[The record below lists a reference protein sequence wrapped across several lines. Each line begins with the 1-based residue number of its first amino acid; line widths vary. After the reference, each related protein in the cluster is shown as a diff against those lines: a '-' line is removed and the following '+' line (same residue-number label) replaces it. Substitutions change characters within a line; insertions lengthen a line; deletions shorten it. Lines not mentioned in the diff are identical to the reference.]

1 MPQALGMHVEPD
13 IELLRAWKAGDQ
25 RAGTILYRRHAGS
38 VTRFF
43 RNKVAERDVA
53 DLLQATFMS
62 CFERADRYQEP
73 ASFRAFVLGFARN
86 LLLHHYRTRYR
97 KDDKIDF
104 AVSSVVDLGLSPS
117 AVIGGRQ
124 EEARL
129 LAALRSLPVEQQILL
144 ELFYWENLGGSEL
157 AELHGVAEGTIR
169 SRLRRARE
177 LLVQAYDALAPNA
190 VGVPST
196 ETNIDTWARDVRER
210 LVG

>member
-1 MPQALGMHVEPD
+1 MHVEPD
-13 IELLRAWKAGDQ
+13 IDLLRAWKAGDQ
-25 RAGTILYRRHAGS
+25 RAGTALYRRHAGS

-43 RNKVAERDVA
+43 RNKVAERDIA

-62 CFERADRYQEP
+62 CFERADRFREGS
-73 ASFRAFVLGFARN
+73 SFRAFVLAFARN

-104 AVSSVVDLGLSPS
+104 AVSSVLDLGLSPS
-117 AVIGGRQ
+117 AVMVERQ

-129 LAALRSLPVEQQILL
+129 LAALRSLPVELQVLL
-144 ELFYWENLGGSEL
+144 ELFYWENLAGPEL

-177 LLVQAYDALAPNA
+177 LLVVAYDRLDERFGEQQ
-190 VGVPST
+190 VG
-196 ETNIDTWARDVRER
+196 
-210 LVG
+210 